1 MLQDIETA
9 YSIMQIKAE
18 STTHKVISCKKPTN
32 NPNKHNY
39 HIELDGKYASAVK
52 SN

>member
-18 STTHKVISCKKPTN
+18 ST
-32 NPNKHNY
+32 
-39 HIELDGKYASAVK
+39 DGNEPCHSVQ
-52 SN
+52 S